1 MVNSPPEQ
9 KPDAAAVANPKVPD
23 HIADILAGRRK
34 RIPMST
40 ATRKMEVPA
49 IDGWYLYWALE
60 SNIPAMMQGGYEF
73 VDQSEARLVQTGL
86 ANDKSISGNTD
97 LGTRV
102 SMVGSLSGTAG
113 NGPERAYLMKL
124 RQEWRDE
131 DRAEIDAKNAGILGS
146 IFKGETI
153 FAPDG
158 TAREKGTLEYV
169 RTALFNR
176 PTRKAKLAR

>member
-1 MVNSPPEQ
+1 MVNEQ
-9 KPDAAAVANPKVPD
+9 KPAEAAVANVKVPD

-40 ATRKMEVPA
+40 ATRKMEVAA
-49 IDGWYLYWALE
+49 IDGWYLYWAAE
-60 SNIPAMMQGGYEF
+60 TNIPAMMQAGYEF
-73 VDQSEARLVQTGL
+73 VDRSEANLVQTGL

-102 SMVGSLSGTAG
+102 SMIGSLSGPSG
-113 NGPERAYLMKL
+113 GPERAYLMKL

-131 DRAEIDAKNAGILGS
+131 DRKIIDDRNAAIMS
-146 IFKGETI
+146 AIFKDEKIYTPEGNI
-153 FAPDG
+153 
-158 TAREKGTLEYV
+158 REKGSLEYV

-176 PTRKAKLAR
+176 PVRKAKIGR